1 MQSSQS
7 FRGMR
12 DILPGEV
19 DRRSYALD
27 LIRATYRSHGFIE
40 IETPVVE
47 SLDVLMGSGGGENE
61 KLTFKLLRR
70 GDKLDLA
77 TANSED
83 DLVDG
88 GLRFDLTV
96 PLCRY
101 YAANASR
108 LPRPFRSIQIGS
120 VFRAERP
127 QKGRFRQFTQ
137 ADIDIIGDPSPLAE
151 VELLIGSGHALH
163 ALGVEGMEIRLNDRR
178 ALEQVLVRAGI
189 SQELHGPAMISLD
202 KLDKIAPELVV
213 EEMSSR
219 GIDHHVG
226 EAVIERLGSV
236 SGSKALD
243 ELGNAGVEFEVL
255 ESLRTIVEHVHGAIK
270 GMEVR
275 IDPLCVRGLGYYTST
290 VYEFSHPLWSTSLA
304 GGGRYDRMLE
314 RFGLELPACGV
325 SLGFERISGLLAEEG
340 LGMPRGGRRLYLIFD
355 QSTEMTAALSHA
367 RELRRSGFQVVL
379 VAHRNGARSPMKRLA
394 SEAEE
399 LKAQGSGDE
408 FWFQQLHLDDEP
420 RLLMH

>member
-1 MQSSQS
+1 
-7 FRGMR
+7 MR
-12 DILPGEV
+12 DVLPGEV

-27 LIRATYRSHGFIE
+27 LIRSTYRSHGFIE

-47 SLDVLMGSGGGENE
+47 SLNVLMGSGGGENE

-70 GDKLDLA
+70 GDKLDLS
-77 TANSED
+77 TASTED

-137 ADIDIIGDPSPLAE
+137 ADIDIIGDPTPLAE
-151 VELLIGSGHALH
+151 IELLIGSGHALH
-163 ALGVEGMEIRLNDRR
+163 ALGIEGMEIRLNDRR
-178 ALEQVLVRAGI
+178 ALEQLLDRVGI
-189 SQELHGPAMISLD
+189 PQELHGPAMISLD
-202 KLDKIAPELVV
+202 KLDKVAPELVV
-213 EEMSSR
+213 EELLAR
-219 GIDHHVG
+219 GIDRHVG
-226 EAVIERLGSV
+226 ETLIERLSGIGGSN
-236 SGSKALD
+236 SLD
-243 ELGNAGVEFEVL
+243 ELGNAGVEFDVL
-255 ESLRTIVEHVHGAIK
+255 ESLRTIVENVHGSIK

-290 VYEFSHPLWSTSLA
+290 VYEFSHPRWSTSLA

-325 SLGFERISGLLAEEG
+325 SLGFERIAGLLAEEG
-340 LGMPRGGRRLYLIFD
+340 LGIPKGGRRLYLIFD

-367 RELRRSGFQVVL
+367 RELRRAGFQVVL
-379 VAHRNGARSPMKRLA
+379 VAHRSGARSPMKRLA

-399 LKAQGSGDE
+399 LKGQGSGDE
-408 FWFQQLHLDDEP
+408 FWFQQLHIDEEP